1 MCQLKSCSQDGKM
14 EIRTSDLLL
23 IKEALETQ
31 IRLSKSFVNKTRDD
45 EIKILRFENLLSDI
59 EVLILNR

>member
-1 MCQLKSCSQDGKM
+1 M